1 MRKANRTI
9 TEFVMVLLIVM
20 VMVLVLMETAVDP
33 VGLSTINLLPFI
45 DGWILTEYVPKH
57 TTGPGNHFLCF

>member
-45 DGWILTEYVPKH
+45 DD
-57 TTGPGNHFLCF
+57 

>member
-33 VGLSTINLLPFI
+33 VGLSTINCLPFI
-45 DGWILTEYVPKH
+45 DD
-57 TTGPGNHFLCF
+57 